1 MEEVKD
7 DVQAEEVEMTENQ
20 QTNEQENTTYTQSEV
35 DRQISKAVESALS
48 KRESKFQKELEE
60 RIEKERQDA
69 AEYAKLTEKERAE
82 ADYRKLLE
90 ELEAREKEINNRQL
104 LGQIESDLKEN
115 ELPTSLAETLLTIQ
129 DNEKIKSKIVDIKK
143 EIDDAV
149 NAKVKEALRQDT
161 PSQSTNEKEL
171 DPFAAKLAKY
181 K

>member
-7 DVQAEEVEMTENQ
+7 DVQAEEVEMTENKQ
-20 QTNEQENTTYTQSEV
+20 INERENTTYTQSEV

-48 KRESKFQKELEE
+48 KRESKLQKELEE

-82 ADYRKLLE
+82 ADYQKRLE

>member
-48 KRESKFQKELEE
+48 KRESKLQKELEE

-82 ADYRKLLE
+82 ADYQKRLE

>member
-48 KRESKFQKELEE
+48 KRESKLQKELEE

-82 ADYRKLLE
+82 ADYQKRLE
-90 ELEAREKEINNRQL
+90 VLEAREKEINNRQL